1 FDDNR
6 DDLSLGMYLDLAFDV
21 SRRLVV
27 TPGLRAD
34 LFVFGNQRALAVDPR
49 IAVTY
54 AASDELTLSHDLGLV
69 HQPPSF
75 SIPIPGAKPALRGGL
90 QRALKHSAGATMR
103 LPFGMT
109 ASAELFHNL

>member
-1 FDDNR
+1 
-6 DDLSLGMYLDLAFDV
+6 
-21 SRRLVV
+21 
-27 TPGLRAD
+27 
-34 LFVFGNQRALAVDPR
+34 AVDPR

-109 ASAELFHNL
+109 ASAELFHNLFFNMTDILGVEQLAEDTGVDADAIRAKGRSYGLEL